1 MATPIGP
8 GNLLELEEDPLCRG
22 FRASIDLL
30 WGRRNQEYDGEHE
43 TRSLD
48 SRRCT
53 TTASQSHSA
62 RQTVMFDHGELVAR
76 GRGAYGQAQ
85 RRLTRRALRQLLSS
99 QNFWPSEICQLN
111 NNAGQTTAR
120 DEVPVHHPSSSPN
133 GGFHLLAVFRRF
145 TFRLTESSVSMAD
158 VEIQTIVT
166 NHGSPAPSQAP
177 ATSIQGPIT
186 QSRAK
191 KLIHEVNSLL
201 TKFDYNLNENF
212 ILPKYSTFV
221 LLRFTHIGGAAGP
234 KDTSYT
240 EEETS
245 YAEAEPSHCLL
256 TSVPNSKS
264 HVHQIVK
271 NRYQ

>member
-1 MATPIGP
+1 MVDSMEEVLVGVAFAPMCVLMVIISTIILIMIPRVRFDGDYFHYNSDHDEAYDDNENPFANHGLFGQPHDHRQESRTTPFQ
-8 GNLLELEEDPLCRG
+8 ERED
-22 FRASIDLL
+22 
-30 WGRRNQEYDGEHE
+30 
-43 TRSLD
+43 
-48 SRRCT
+48 
-53 TTASQSHSA
+53 
-62 RQTVMFDHGELVAR
+62 
-76 GRGAYGQAQ
+76 
-85 RRLTRRALRQLLSS
+85 
-99 QNFWPSEICQLN
+99 
-111 NNAGQTTAR
+111 
-120 DEVPVHHPSSSPN
+120 DE
-133 GGFHLLAVFRRF
+133 
-145 TFRLTESSVSMAD
+145 D
-158 VEIQTIVT
+158 IQTIVT

-186 QSRAK
+186 RSRAK

-212 ILPKYSTFV
+212 ILPKCSTFV

-234 KDTSYT
+234 KETSYI

-264 HVHQIVK
+264 HAHQLVK